1 MKQILVLLLCVYSMS
16 SYAQVS
22 IEKDETDA
30 RGYRHISTTEFKCWH
45 GVDGAGF
52 WKDAIARLSLVSKD
66 NAHLFQLEIEL
77 KSSNLFKT
85 LEVPKNGKLLIRLN
99 NDDIIELIN
108 ISDLNTSTG
117 YYSISEEQLLS
128 IVR

>member
-85 LEVPKNGKLLIRLN
+85 LEVPKNGKLLILCKCFN
-99 NDDIIELIN
+99 ILI
-108 ISDLNTSTG
+108 
-117 YYSISEEQLLS
+117 
-128 IVR
+128 